1 MLFRSCLYLECW
13 NQPQLVVSLV
23 DDIPETC
30 LVTDAVPTLV
40 VEPCQGLL
48 LVLDRFLPVPPIQLR
63 AAASSCS
70 PSAESRCTAAGSEG
84 HRSASWRAGG
94 SSRS

>member
-48 LVLDRFLPVPPIQLR
+48 LVLDRFLPVLPY
-63 AAASSCS
+63 SV
-70 PSAESRCTAAGSEG
+70 
-84 HRSASWRAGG
+84 AGG
-94 SSRS
+94 CEQLLTLR